1 MRFFSLLFVRV
12 FLAIRRFFF
21 AILGKRKIYMCMRV
35 WTGDVDVTELIRKF
49 FQHFLRHKYRASSHT
64 RQIPFFLWHHVWC
77 GFCISFHCQRFG
89 SRQKKS
95 KWKKIHE
102 NIDQNTRIDN
112 KILKNYCNRF
122 TWNSKFCKWPKNFT
136 VHLVSLFAHFLSFN
150 AEIIQRKKFG
160 ELFYRMLLMW
170 IFHKCKY

>member
-1 MRFFSLLFVRV
+1 M
-12 FLAIRRFFF
+12 
-21 AILGKRKIYMCMRV
+21 
-35 WTGDVDVTELIRKF
+35 DVTELIRKF

-64 RQIPFFLWHHVWC
+64 RQLPFF
-77 GFCISFHCQRFG
+77 FCSIMFDAVSAFPFTASVCIMA
-89 SRQKKS
+89 KKQM
-95 KWKKIHE
+95 KKIHE

-136 VHLVSLFAHFLSFN
+136 AHLVSLFAHFLSLN
-150 AEIIQRKKFG
+150 VEIIQRKKFG

>member
-1 MRFFSLLFVRV
+1 M
-12 FLAIRRFFF
+12 
-21 AILGKRKIYMCMRV
+21 
-35 WTGDVDVTELIRKF
+35 DVTELIRKF

-64 RQIPFFLWHHVWC
+64 RQLPLFFSVASCLM
-77 GFCISFHCQRFG
+77 RFLHFLSLPAFA
-89 SRQKKS
+89 SRQKES